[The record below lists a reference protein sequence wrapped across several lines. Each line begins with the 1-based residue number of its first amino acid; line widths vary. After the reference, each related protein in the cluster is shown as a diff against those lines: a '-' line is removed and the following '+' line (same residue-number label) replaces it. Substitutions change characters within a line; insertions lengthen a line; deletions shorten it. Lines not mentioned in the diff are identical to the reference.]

1 MLDKY
6 STTEPSCVRKR
17 CMLQTYACN
26 GTHVE
31 TRRYFSGVSSSFYLR
46 CFAFGGLKSGD
57 WAFTSA
63 FPALAGPQKYII
75 NVKNSDFRHF
85 F

>member
-1 MLDKY
+1 MHVTAHVWRLEDISVESVLA
-6 STTEPSCVRKR
+6 ST
-17 CMLQTYACN
+17 
-26 GTHVE
+26 
-31 TRRYFSGVSSSFYLR
+31 FR
-46 CFAFGGLKSGD
+46 CFAFGGLNSGD

-63 FPALAGPQKYII
+63 FPALAGPQKYIL